1 MMMAMAFRTMTI
13 MMMTMMASRM
23 ERKMTTEMAS
33 RMKMMKMM
41 METVLMTTW
50 ISRMNC
56 NMDRIVDYYVN
67 GCFLEYIHNCYEKYL
82 IQMLLY
88 LFEPVCVE
96 WPPSYRLVIHL

>member
-1 MMMAMAFRTMTI
+1 MTMAMVSRMMTI
-13 MMMTMMASRM
+13 MASWM
-23 ERKMTTEMAS
+23 ERKMTTGMAS

-67 GCFLEYIHNCYEKYL
+67 GCCFGIYS
-82 IQMLLY
+82 QLL
-88 LFEPVCVE
+88 
-96 WPPSYRLVIHL
+96 

>member
-33 RMKMMKMM
+33 RKKM

-96 WPPSYRLVIHL
+96 WPPSYR

>member
-13 MMMTMMASRM
+13 MMM
-23 ERKMTTEMAS
+23 TEMAS

-67 GCFLEYIHNCYEKYL
+67 GCFFGIYS
-82 IQMLLY
+82 QLL
-88 LFEPVCVE
+88 
-96 WPPSYRLVIHL
+96 

>member
-1 MMMAMAFRTMTI
+1 MGNDNDEPWVTMMTMMEFLTTMIMTKMTMAMASRMMTI

-23 ERKMTTEMAS
+23 ERKMMTGMAS

-56 NMDRIVDYYVN
+56 NMDRISNYHLN
-67 GCFLEYIHNCYEKYL
+67 RCFGIY
-82 IQMLLY
+82 
-88 LFEPVCVE
+88 
-96 WPPSYRLVIHL
+96 

>member
-1 MMMAMAFRTMTI
+1 MTI

-23 ERKMTTEMAS
+23 E
-33 RMKMMKMM
+33 MMKMM

-67 GCFLEYIHNCYEKYL
+67 GCCFGIYS
-82 IQMLLY
+82 QLL
-88 LFEPVCVE
+88 
-96 WPPSYRLVIHL
+96 

>member
-1 MMMAMAFRTMTI
+1 MTMAMAFRTMTI

-23 ERKMTTEMAS
+23 ERKMT
-33 RMKMMKMM
+33 
-41 METVLMTTW
+41 TVLMTTW